1 MLAGN
6 RGRCRRNRDAAWI
19 ILSTAAA
26 VHISNPEPLEMRWT
40 ATAQQR
46 SHPHF
51 YSDLISSSATERR
64 LNLIPQL

>member
-6 RGRCRRNRDAAWI
+6 WGAAGRNRDAAWI
-19 ILSTAAA
+19 ILSNALRFT
-26 VHISNPEPLEMRWT
+26 SNPEPLEMRWT

-51 YSDLISSSATERR
+51 YSDLISSSPTERR